1 MSDSYNSS
9 QSWTYPRYGH
19 VQLEHEYG
27 LSTSDPSQRSY
38 NDAIQPQQNY
48 NLSGSYASSTSFG
61 QSYVSGP
68 QSERIP
74 SYPNDGQR
82 SRTDAGLYVPEAMFG
97 SSQQNHFA
105 NAFPSNSSLGSDSNF
120 TMFNGAYTFPPDSSI
135 STNPRSGTSE
145 RIAAPV
151 LSTSPAPMQRTF
163 SAGPAPQ
170 PYFQHPSIPAS
181 SNSALSPQ
189 PKAKRQRLPD
199 GGAEEDDEVTGE
211 NKDDIKAKPRACARC
226 KNLKVRCEFKTD
238 TDPCKRCLNGGHECV
253 IPGKKKRRVPPKREH
268 LMNEIREQ
276 AEHIQRLMAQL
287 DESNKKLQAPPVPL
301 KSETFSSQSPSPS
314 LHSPVLSPS
323 STHGSSYFSSEAPSD
338 PKANVDAEANKKI
351 EAWISQARSSFAEF
365 EGFISIGLPKS
376 YVVDHDPEDSSEEDV
391 DVSHDEEGGYEFAV
405 VDSDAEGWTP
415 DAIENRKKNSRR
427 RSSGSSVGSNVT
439 RASTGARKKDSGDK
453 LATLPSEAVPFGL
466 MAGLSLKKNRHR
478 GGSVE
483 AEEHGDDKANVGVA
497 SDEFFTRPASNARS
511 TELSQAIEAPHILT
525 RGIITPLEAEK
536 LFSIFFDRMNLSLS
550 LVDPVLYT
558 AQRTCLRS
566 PFMFT
571 VICAIASRYY
581 AERPDLYPQAMH
593 FAQLAAGTALI
604 GGPKNIEMCIG
615 YILLSLY
622 PVPSRRWEDQR
633 GWLYLGLAIRIATDL
648 NLHLPNTAKPLNENH
663 AREMLNRTRVWLN
676 CFNLDRSTGSQ
687 YGKAPIISNMDYT
700 ANHSENWWQSS
711 VYNLK
716 NFDIHISCYNADL
729 RVMGRFLARIYN
741 DPNHPT
747 GLNKEVDISRV
758 ATETDEELKELKEK
772 WMALLNQT
780 DLSDPQNYFRIGLL
794 KLAFSYA
801 RLVALSFGFQH
812 VFSKKYDVENP
823 FLIRC
828 LAAACDVVDVMV
840 NELGRTEQR
849 VYLRHGPEAQK
860 VFTTFAAAF
869 LVKLLQPKF
878 APYLSP
884 EQCEHIRGRVQNVID
899 LFGSPEVAIDDRHG
913 PKLYSRFL
921 KGLLAMVVDSRG
933 KVRRPKSSSSMPTT
947 ENASRSSSV
956 FAASPATTTH
966 SLSPPPSQAA
976 MSFEQFAPAGG
987 VADPF
992 APTGLPVEQ
1001 MDTMQGL
1008 LAPDTEYF
1016 RPPLPFDND
1025 ILQSMQSLTD
1035 PSVWQDI
1042 ALPGFDWMSNFR
1054 DTNFSSAHPP
1064 Q

>member
-1 MSDSYNSS
+1 MSDSYNPS
-9 QSWTYPRYGH
+9 QSWNYPRYGH

-27 LSTSDPSQRSY
+27 LPAPNPSHQAHDPIQSQQNHNLSTSYVP
-38 NDAIQPQQNY
+38 N
-48 NLSGSYASSTSFG
+48 TSFG
-61 QSYVSGP
+61 QSYVPGS
-68 QSERIP
+68 QST
-74 SYPNDGQR
+74 YTNDGQR
-82 SRTDAGLYVPEAMFG
+82 SGGDSSLYVPEATMFG

-105 NAFPSNSSLGSDSNF
+105 NAFPSNSSLGSDSSFN
-120 TMFNGAYTFPPDSSI
+120 MFNGAYAFPPAGPTHSHPNTTD
-135 STNPRSGTSE
+135 
-145 RIAAPV
+145 RIVAPT
-151 LSTSPAPMQRTF
+151 LTTSPPPMQRAF
-163 SAGPAPQ
+163 PAGSAPQ
-170 PYFQHPSIPAS
+170 SYFQRPSIPAT
-181 SNSALSPQ
+181 SNSALSTQ
-189 PKAKRQRLPD
+189 PKSKRQRLPD
-199 GGAEEDDEVTGE
+199 GGAEEDDEAAGE

-238 TDPCKRCLNGGHECV
+238 TDPCKRCLNGGHECI

-276 AEHIQRLMAQL
+276 AEVIQRLMAQL
-287 DESNKKLQAPPVPL
+287 DESNKKLQAPQV
-301 KSETFSSQSPSPS
+301 SSDSFSSHSPSPS

-323 STHGSSYFSSEAPSD
+323 STHGSSYFNSEAPPDS
-338 PKANVDAEANKKI
+338 KASVGTEANKNI
-351 EAWISQARSSFAEF
+351 EAWISQARTSFAEF
-365 EGFISIGLPKS
+365 EGFIGMGLPKS
-376 YVVDHDPEDSSEEDV
+376 YVVDHDPEDFSEEDV
-391 DVSHDEEGGYEFAV
+391 GDSHDDDGGYDFAV
-405 VDSDAEGWTP
+405 VDSDGESE
-415 DAIENRKKNSRR
+415 AIENRKRNTRR
-427 RSSGSSVGSNVT
+427 RSSGSSVGSNAT
-439 RASTGARKKDSGDK
+439 RASATRKKDSGDK

-478 GGSVE
+478 GGSME
-483 AEEHGDDKANVGVA
+483 PDEQGDDKANVGVA
-497 SDEFFTRPASNARS
+497 SDEFFTRPATNARS
-511 TELSQAIEAPHILT
+511 TTDPREGIEAPHILT
-525 RGIITPLEAEK
+525 RGIITPAEAEK
-536 LFSIFFDRMNLSLS
+536 LFSIYFERMNLSLS

-581 AERPDLYPQAMH
+581 AERPDLYLQAMH

-711 VYNLK
+711 VYNLP
-716 NFDIHISCYNADL
+716 NFDIHISCYNAEL

-747 GLNKEVDISRV
+747 GLNKEVDIAIV
-758 ATETDEELKELKEK
+758 ATEADEELLRLQDK

-828 LAAACDVVDVMV
+828 LAAACDVVNVMV

-849 VYLRHGPEAQK
+849 IYLRHGPEAQK

-878 APYLSP
+878 APYLSTD
-884 EQCEHIRGRVQNVID
+884 QCEHIRVRVQNVID

-921 KGLLAMVVDSRG
+921 KGLLAMVVDNRG
-933 KVRRPKSSSSMPTT
+933 KVRRLKSSSSMPPT
-947 ENASRSSSV
+947 ENPSRASSV
-956 FAASPATTTH
+956 PIASPATTTH

-1008 LAPDTEYF
+1008 LAPDADYF

-1054 DTNFSSAHPP
+1054 DTNFSSTHSHL

>member
-1 MSDSYNSS
+1 MSDSYNPS
-9 QSWTYPRYGH
+9 QSWNYPRYGH

-27 LSTSDPSQRSY
+27 LPAPDPSQQAH
-38 NDAIQPQQNY
+38 DPIQPQQNH
-48 NLSGSYASSTSFG
+48 NLSSSYAPNTSFG
-61 QSYVSGP
+61 QSYAPGSQP
-68 QSERIP
+68 ERLAY
-74 SYPNDGQR
+74 SNDGQR
-82 SRTDAGLYVPEAMFG
+82 SRTDPSLYVPGAMFG

-120 TMFNGAYTFPPDSSI
+120 AMFNGAYTFPPTGPTHSRSS
-135 STNPRSGTSE
+135 TTD
-145 RIAAPV
+145 RIVAPT
-151 LSTSPAPMQRTF
+151 LTTSPAPIQRAF
-163 SAGPAPQ
+163 PAGSAPQ
-170 PYFQHPSIPAS
+170 SYFQRPSIPAS

-199 GGAEEDDEVTGE
+199 GGGAEEDDDVAGE

-276 AEHIQRLMAQL
+276 AEVIQKLMAQL
-287 DESNKKLQAPPVPL
+287 DESNKKLQVPL
-301 KSETFSSQSPSPS
+301 VSSRSDTFSSHSPSPS

-323 STHGSSYFSSEAPSD
+323 STHGSSYFSSEAPPDS
-338 PKANVDAEANKKI
+338 KVNVDTEANKNI

-365 EGFISIGLPKS
+365 EGFIGIGLPKS

-391 DVSHDEEGGYEFAV
+391 GDSHDDEGGYEFAV
-405 VDSDAEGWTP
+405 VDDDGEGWTP
-415 DAIENRKKNSRR
+415 EIKNTRR
-427 RSSGSSVGSNVT
+427 RSSGSSVGSNAT

-466 MAGLSLKKNRHR
+466 MADLSLKKNRHR
-478 GGSVE
+478 GGSME
-483 AEEHGDDKANVGVA
+483 PDEQGDDKANVGVA
-497 SDEFFTRPASNARS
+497 NDEFFTRPATKVRS
-511 TELSQAIEAPHILT
+511 TEPRAGIEAPHILT
-525 RGIITPLEAEK
+525 RGIITPVEAEK
-536 LFSIFFDRMNLSLS
+536 LFSIFFERMNLSLS

-581 AERPDLYPQAMH
+581 AERPDLYLQAMH

-700 ANHSENWWQSS
+700 ANHSESWWQSS

-716 NFDIHISCYNADL
+716 NFDIHISCYNAEL
-729 RVMGRFLARIYN
+729 RVMGRFLARIYS

-747 GLNKEVDISRV
+747 GLNKEVDIARV
-758 ATETDEELKELKEK
+758 ATETDEELLELQEK

-828 LAAACDVVDVMV
+828 LSAACDVVDVMV

-849 VYLRHGPEAQK
+849 IYLRHGPEAQK

-884 EQCEHIRGRVQNVID
+884 DQCEHIRVRVQNVID

-921 KGLLAMVVDSRG
+921 KGLLAMVVDNRG
-933 KVRRPKSSSSMPTT
+933 KVRRHKSSSSMPTT
-947 ENASRSSSV
+947 ENPSRASSV
-956 FAASPATTTH
+956 PTASPATTTH

-1008 LAPDTEYF
+1008 LAPDAEYF

-1054 DTNFSSAHPP
+1054 DTNFSSAHTHL

>member
-1 MSDSYNSS
+1 MSDSYNSG
-9 QSWTYPRYGH
+9 QPWNYPRYGH
-19 VQLEHEYG
+19 VQLEHEYA
-27 LSTSDPSQRSY
+27 LSASDASQKSY
-38 NDAIQPQQNY
+38 DAIQPQQNR
-48 NLSGSYASSTSFG
+48 NLSSSYAPNTSFS

-68 QSERIP
+68 QSERMS
-74 SYPNDGQR
+74 SYSNDGQH
-82 SRTDAGLYVPEAMFG
+82 SRTDAGLYVPDAMYG
-97 SSQQNHFA
+97 SSQQSRFA
-105 NAFPSNSSLGSDSNF
+105 NAFPSNSSLGPDSNF
-120 TMFNGAYTFPPDSSI
+120 TMFNGAYTLPPAGSI
-135 STNPRSGTSE
+135 SPNPSSVTSG
-145 RIAAPV
+145 RIAAPPV

-163 SAGPAPQ
+163 SAEPAPQ
-170 PYFQHPSIPAS
+170 LYFQHPSIPAS
-181 SNSALSPQ
+181 STSALSQQ

-287 DESNKKLQAPPVPL
+287 DESNKKLKATPV
-301 KSETFSSQSPSPS
+301 SSRSDTISSHSPSPS

-323 STHGSSYFSSEAPSD
+323 STHASSYFTSDAPPDSNL
-338 PKANVDAEANKKI
+338 NVDTEANKKI
-351 EAWISQARSSFAEF
+351 EAWIAQARSSFAEF
-365 EGFISIGLPKS
+365 EGFIGIGLPKS
-376 YVVDHDPEDSSEEDV
+376 FVVDHDPEEDV
-391 DVSHDEEGGYEFAV
+391 NRDDEGGYEFAI

-415 DAIENRKKNSRR
+415 EAIESRKKDLRR
-427 RSSGSSVGSNVT
+427 RSSGSSVDSNAT
-439 RASTGARKKDSGDK
+439 RASTGTRKKDSGDK

-466 MAGLSLKKNRHR
+466 MADLSLKKNRHR
-478 GGSVE
+478 GSSVE
-483 AEEHGDDKANVGVA
+483 AEEHGGDKANVGVA
-497 SDEFFTRPASNARS
+497 NDEFFTRPGSIARS
-511 TELSQAIEAPHILT
+511 TQASQGIEAPHILT

-536 LFSIFFDRMNLSLS
+536 LFSIFFERMNLSLS

-571 VICAIASRYY
+571 VICAISSRYY
-581 AERPDLYPQAMH
+581 TERPDLYPQAMH

-700 ANHSENWWQSS
+700 ANHSENWWKSS

-716 NFDIHISCYNADL
+716 NFDIHLSCYNADL

-747 GLNKEVDISRV
+747 GLNKEVDIALV

-828 LAAACDVVDVMV
+828 LTAACDVVDVMV

-849 VYLRHGPEAQK
+849 IYLRHGPEAQK

-878 APYLSP
+878 APYLSAD
-884 EQCEHIRGRVQNVID
+884 QCELIRGRVQNVID

-921 KGLLAMVVDSRG
+921 KGLLAMVVDNRG
-933 KVRRPKSSSSMPTT
+933 KIRRPKSSSSMPTAD
-947 ENASRSSSV
+947 NASRSSSV
-956 FAASPATTTH
+956 FPASPATTTH

-976 MSFEQFAPAGG
+976 MSFEQFAPPGG

-1008 LAPDTEYF
+1008 LAPDAEYF
-1016 RPPLPFDND
+1016 TPPLPFDND

-1054 DTNFSSAHPP
+1054 DTNFSSVHTHLH
-1064 Q
+1064 